1 MQGWAGCP
9 NRSCGTFAK
18 ATVEASVKA
27 EAAAAAF
34 LRTGRSDCRNE
45 EIVGNYLDQT
55 GNLRARY
62 DAL

>member
-34 LRTGRSDCRNE
+34 LRTGRSD
-45 EIVGNYLDQT
+45 
-55 GNLRARY
+55 
-62 DAL
+62 